1 MNEWLF
7 MGCAVWEIAQ
17 KRERE
22 TCVHVDNEPHD
33 TYVFVDS
40 EICICGYMIH
50 LYIHDNEPCV
60 YMIHMY
66 LWIVKFV

>member
-40 EICICGYMIH
+40 EICLNIDNENICASLCYW
-50 LYIHDNEPCV
+50 LYICWNILSV
-60 YMIHMY
+60 LI
-66 LWIVKFV
+66 L